1 MLNKQKTFQQNCYYG
16 IDKHNKIVYTII
28 TEGEEIQMKIKVNG
42 ISYKWN
48 GKRLLTNILKGLTFL
63 ALTGFYSWLLCEMML
78 ALINR

>member
-1 MLNKQKTFQQNCYYG
+1 M
-16 IDKHNKIVYTII
+16 VYTII
-28 TEGEEIQMKIKVNG
+28 TEGRGIQMKIKVNG

-48 GKRLLTNILKGLTFL
+48 GKRLAANILKGLTFL